1 MVCIGVYGGVGMIL
15 VFIIFIACSILFI
28 SLGVIVYKLK
38 KIEILSYYDG
48 TKKYDRDTLAKVAGK
63 HLIYMGVLTLIT
75 NVIFM
80 FLCRL
85 YFAFI
90 FLFIIIYCFVL
101 VWYSVK
107 ITKDI
112 EKFELKS

>member
-1 MVCIGVYGGVGMIL
+1 MTL

-28 SLGVIVYKLK
+28 SLGIIVYKLK

-48 TKKYDRDTLAKVAGK
+48 TKKYDRDTLAKIAGK
-63 HLIYMGVLTLIT
+63 HLIDMGIWTLII

-80 FLCRL
+80 FLCRIH
-85 YFAFI
+85 FAFI
-90 FLFIIIYCFVL
+90 FLFMISYCFVL

-107 ITKDI
+107 VTKDI
-112 EKFELKS
+112 EKLELKNNN